1 MICKCMSNFL
11 ADMLCQQVNQKKK
24 QWNKNLQQRCS
35 KWKLTD
41 FERYRICLIVLF
53 SESYKTMECI
63 QNLTKLKVLDTH
75 TEKWQK
81 LKPVWGTLIVHFQC
95 QDHKQHVCTLYKG
108 EHARTCMH
116 FVSIPMQVCYI
127 LLHML
132 ILLVVV
138 FSDQYFFLILLT
150 LWKS

>member
-1 MICKCMSNFL
+1 MFL
-11 ADMLCQQVNQKKK
+11 LKFKWADQ
-24 QWNKNLQQRCS
+24 CS
-35 KWKLTD
+35 
-41 FERYRICLIVLF
+41 IMLF
-53 SESYKTMECI
+53 SERNKTMECV
-63 QNLTKLKVLDTH
+63 QNLTELKVLNMH

-95 QDHKQHVCTLYKG
+95 RDHKQHVCTPYMGGL
-108 EHARTCMH
+108 ARTCMH

-138 FSDQYFFLILLT
+138 FSDQYTLEVLNRDMGCKLAMAGNLHAWHLLCIFLWSNAWYT
-150 LWKS
+150 CP